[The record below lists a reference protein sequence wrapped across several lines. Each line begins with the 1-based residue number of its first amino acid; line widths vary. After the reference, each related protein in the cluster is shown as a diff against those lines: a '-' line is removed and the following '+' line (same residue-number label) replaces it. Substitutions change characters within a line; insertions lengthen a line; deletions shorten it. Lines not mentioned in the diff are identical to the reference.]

1 MNEQHLGPR
10 SARAKFVY
18 FLWNN
23 MPRFLLLALCVL
35 IVVLAGA
42 IDRKSASIAS
52 SKEAAEKNGKPAV
65 NAVTL
70 ALQPTTISDR
80 INLPGNIEPWTTL
93 GLLSKLNGT
102 VEEVLV
108 REGQRVKRGD
118 VIARIDDDDYRIAVE
133 RTEAAYNLAKAEF
146 ERDRAIYAKG
156 VIPTATLD
164 TNRTRMETTKADFE
178 DAKLQLS
185 RCLVTAPMDG
195 VMQKVDAKVGLQL
208 AVGDPI
214 AEIIDIERV
223 KAVVGIPESDVTAVR
238 GLHAID
244 FTVQALAGRRLI
256 GKVHYLSSS
265 PETVARIF
273 RLELEVDNRAG
284 DILPGMFLR
293 ADIVKKTLPEAIVV
307 PYYSVISRNNEQYVY
322 VEEDGV
328 AKKRNIRLGVMEK
341 WLVEVVE
348 GLKSGD
354 RLIVEGHRDV
364 EDGQPVKVVKAAR
377 EMKELTL

>member
-1 MNEQHLGPR
+1 
-10 SARAKFVY
+10 
-18 FLWNN
+18 
-23 MPRFLLLALCVL
+23 
-35 IVVLAGA
+35 
-42 IDRKSASIAS
+42 
-52 SKEAAEKNGKPAV
+52 
-65 NAVTL
+65 
-70 ALQPTTISDR
+70 
-80 INLPGNIEPWTTL
+80 
-93 GLLSKLNGT
+93 
-102 VEEVLV
+102 
-108 REGQRVKRGD
+108 
-118 VIARIDDDDYRIAVE
+118 
-133 RTEAAYNLAKAEF
+133 
-146 ERDRAIYAKG
+146 
-156 VIPTATLD
+156 
-164 TNRTRMETTKADFE
+164 
-178 DAKLQLS
+178 
-185 RCLVTAPMDG
+185 
-195 VMQKVDAKVGLQL
+195 
-208 AVGDPI
+208 
-214 AEIIDIERV
+214 
-223 KAVVGIPESDVTAVR
+223 VR